1 MMANAVPIAPAGA
14 LESAPQYE
22 LRVRRYGPVDTE
34 YAIWQ
39 IPSSA
44 TPHLTFARGVARLRG
59 PNLDLIEHRVL
70 RLLAQ
75 SGVRLG
81 PNAGDDNSGY
91 PLPEEVALLLGLL
104 FRALAPMRNR
114 ANMRAVVEGIET
126 MRHEEAAYWAG
137 MAIHRRHPR
146 RVLMALRILLTDGA
160 TRSAGARSAAHRA
173 SDRAE
178 NGA

>member
-1 MMANAVPIAPAGA
+1 MVNAASIASARA

-22 LRVRRYGPVDTE
+22 LRVRRYGPADTE

-44 TPHLTFARGVARLRG
+44 TPYLTFARGVARLRG

-70 RLLAQ
+70 RRLAQ

-104 FRALAPMRNR
+104 FRVLAPMRNR

-160 TRSAGARSAAHRA
+160 TRSAGAPAAARHA
-173 SDRAE
+173 SVRAE
-178 NGA
+178 KEA